1 MVCSLYDPVAIWR
14 HLTAAAGILHQ
25 SAANEEPNEEE
36 SI

>member
-1 MVCSLYDPVAIWR
+1 MECSPCDPVAIWR
-14 HLTAAAGILHQ
+14 HLTAAAAILHQ